1 MTNPENPIEKLKNI
15 RGSSMNPEN
24 PIDKL
29 KNIRFIGGPVG
40 ITYLYNKQTNQK
52 IILLA
57 DIHEHPT
64 YKCPPTTHSIP
75 IDEYI
80 KLLSDTNLQVTIL
93 IESEIPKTPIPTDP
107 KLATIEF
114 NKLFDDNKINDFLN
128 RMIYLGYLH
137 YYSNENT
144 KYTFIDIRDDNQIA
158 QFILAQHRYN
168 TDQIIE
174 LLEPKYSMPVNNQ
187 HDFDC
192 KVFYFKIIQIA
203 MEPLTD
209 LLLQYCFFMK
219 KKY

>member
-80 KLLSDTNLQVTIL
+80 KLFEGDNI
-93 IESEIPKTPIPTDP
+93 
-107 KLATIEF
+107 
-114 NKLFDDNKINDFLN
+114 NKIFEPFFTT
-128 RMIYLGYLH
+128 RTKGTGLGLSISKNIVEQH
-137 YYSNENT
+137 GGKIEVKSELDIGTTFTITFPIKKAEVAQNEKNT
-144 KYTFIDIRDDNQIA
+144 N
-158 QFILAQHRYN
+158 
-168 TDQIIE
+168 
-174 LLEPKYSMPVNNQ
+174 S
-187 HDFDC
+187 
-192 KVFYFKIIQIA
+192 
-203 MEPLTD
+203 
-209 LLLQYCFFMK
+209 
-219 KKY
+219 